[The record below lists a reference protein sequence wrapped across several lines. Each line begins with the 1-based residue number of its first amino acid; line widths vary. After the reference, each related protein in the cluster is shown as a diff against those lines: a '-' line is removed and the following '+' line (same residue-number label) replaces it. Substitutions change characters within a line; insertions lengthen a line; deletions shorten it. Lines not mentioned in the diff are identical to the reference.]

1 MKEILSHFLPQRA
14 VERETAGSVGLF
26 FSLVSA
32 IERSQAEL
40 IEVLEMSRRAAAHQA
55 DAMIRQLELEV
66 EELRRR
72 GCALAELAQSDDHN
86 HCVKVSEDLDVQL
99 RDPDRLDHLTPLFS
113 CFLFIPTCCAR
124 CSPSCPAL
132 HRPETGQECP

>member
-1 MKEILSHFLPQRA
+1 M
-14 VERETAGSVGLF
+14 ERETAGSVGLF

-55 DAMIRQLELEV
+55 DVMIRQLELEV

-86 HCVKVSEDLDVQL
+86 HCVKVSGKQPI
-99 RDPDRLDHLTPLFS
+99 RGQGSNRGHMMMTPFIFFYSHLL
-113 CFLFIPTCCAR
+113 CR
-124 CSPSCPAL
+124 RSPSCPVPHL
-132 HRPETGQECP
+132 PETGLECP